1 MSIYKNALDSILLGL
16 DDYKLALDG
25 DKRRYIS
32 STRNLFA
39 GILLL
44 FKEKLSQLSPDG
56 TDEILIKKK
65 IAPVLDVNGKVVF
78 EAQGDKTVEVQDI
91 QNLFK
96 SLKITTD
103 WTRVNKIN
111 KYR

>member
-1 MSIYKNALDSILLGL
+1 MSIYKNAIDSILMGL
-16 DDYKLALDG
+16 DDYKVALGG
-25 DKRRYIS
+25 DERRYIS

-65 IAPVLDVNGKVVF
+65 QLLYVKDFV
-78 EAQGDKTVEVQDI
+78 
-91 QNLFK
+91 
-96 SLKITTD
+96 
-103 WTRVNKIN
+103 
-111 KYR
+111 